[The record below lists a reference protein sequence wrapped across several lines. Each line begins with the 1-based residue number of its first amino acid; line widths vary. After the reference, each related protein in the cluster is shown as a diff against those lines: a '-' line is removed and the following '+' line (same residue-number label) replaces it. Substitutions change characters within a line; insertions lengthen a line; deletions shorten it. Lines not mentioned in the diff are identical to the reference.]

1 MSVSVSLNVSLHL
14 SPPLTPRQRKRQ
26 MKRDGGE
33 TPPSF
38 SPPPP
43 VMSQMS
49 FIADDYFLVNVAVW
63 DHSLELNVI
72 GVVTLC

>member
-14 SPPLTPRQRKRQ
+14 APPLTPRQRKRQ

-38 SPPPP
+38 SPPPG
-43 VMSQMS
+43 MSQMS
-49 FIADDYFLVNVAVW
+49 FIAYDYFLVNVAVW